1 MNEQNLTQPERR
13 IRELL
18 SVVLRHYTREE
29 LAAPTTP
36 LHRKEDFL
44 VYVLSGECTYDIDG
58 KEVSL
63 QKGGVIFLSKNS
75 VYRRTSASE
84 DFLTIFVYFHFERD
98 EDEPA
103 FYQRF
108 PAVDALEGTF
118 LKLYRKWSAR
128 GIAYQSECTG
138 LLYQLYAQLV
148 QSTVSGYLPQKRRQI
163 FEELVHSI
171 AENLSSTEV
180 NVAAL
185 AAQAGMSEV
194 HFRRCFRKLYNA
206 SPQEF
211 IVARRITLAEEL
223 LLYGQE
229 SVGEIAELAGFADQ
243 GYFSRLFKQK
253 TGYTPSEYRKLF
265 QP

>member
-1 MNEQNLTQPERR
+1 M
-13 IRELL
+13 
-18 SVVLRHYTREE
+18 
-29 LAAPTTP
+29 
-36 LHRKEDFL
+36 
-44 VYVLSGECTYDIDG
+44 YVLSGECTYDIDG

-84 DFLTIFVYFHFERD
+84 DFLTIFVYFHFEHD

-108 PAVDALEGTF
+108 PAVDALEGMF

-171 AENLSSTEV
+171 AEDLSNAEGVYRSKADHLSRGI
-180 NVAAL
+180 AAL
-185 AAQAGMSEV
+185 RTGV
-194 HFRRCFRKLYNA
+194 GRRD
-206 SPQEF
+206 
-211 IVARRITLAEEL
+211 RRACRIC
-223 LLYGQE
+223 G
-229 SVGEIAELAGFADQ
+229 
-243 GYFSRLFKQK
+243 SRLF
-253 TGYTPSEYRKLF
+253 
-265 QP
+265 